1 MDDQKDNPF
10 NEDGNVDYHKWLRM
24 NAFIKK
30 LHDEFYIEQVKKQ
43 QREEMAWLER
53 RNEML
58 ENLDIIDNVVDM
70 MDEYPEADY
79 LINKINRRLDND
91 RKY

>member
-1 MDDQKDNPF
+1 MDDHKDNPF
-10 NEDGNVDYHKWLRM
+10 NEDGDIDYHKWLRM
-24 NAFIKK
+24 NALIKK
-30 LHDEFYIEQVKKQ
+30 LHDLHYIEHLEQH
-43 QREEMAWLER
+43 REQLAWLER

-79 LINKINRRLDND
+79 IVNKIVRRLYND
-91 RKY
+91 KRY

>member
-1 MDDQKDNPF
+1 M
-10 NEDGNVDYHKWLRM
+10 
-24 NAFIKK
+24 
-30 LHDEFYIEQVKKQ
+30 EQVKQ
-43 QREEMAWLER
+43 QHIEERAWLAR

-79 LINKINRRLDND
+79 IINKIVRRLDND
-91 RKY
+91 KRY

>member
-10 NEDGNVDYHKWLRM
+10 NEDSNVDYHKWLRM
-24 NAFIKK
+24 NAFLKK

-43 QREEMAWLER
+43 HREEIAWLAR
-53 RNEML
+53 RDEML
-58 ENLDIIDNVVDM
+58 CDLAIIDEVIEM
-70 MDEYPEADY
+70 MDEYPEAEY

-91 RKY
+91 KKY

>member
-1 MDDQKDNPF
+1 MDDHKDNPF
-10 NEDGNVDYHKWLRM
+10 NEDGNIDYHKWLRM

-30 LHDEFYIEQVKKQ
+30 LHDLHYMDQVKQ
-43 QREEMAWLER
+43 QHIEERAWLAR

-58 ENLDIIDNVVDM
+58 ENLDIIDSVVDM

-91 RKY
+91 KKY